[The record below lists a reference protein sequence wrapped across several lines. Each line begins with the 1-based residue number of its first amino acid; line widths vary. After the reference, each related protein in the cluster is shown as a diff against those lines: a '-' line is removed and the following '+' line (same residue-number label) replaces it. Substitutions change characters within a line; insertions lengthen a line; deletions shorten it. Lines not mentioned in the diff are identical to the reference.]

1 VTAERMLILLALLNL
16 AILVA
21 EILFNTMSGLFSLF

>member
-1 VTAERMLILLALLNL
+1 MLILAALLNL

>member
-1 VTAERMLILLALLNL
+1 VSAERMLTLLALLNL
-16 AILVA
+16 AILAA